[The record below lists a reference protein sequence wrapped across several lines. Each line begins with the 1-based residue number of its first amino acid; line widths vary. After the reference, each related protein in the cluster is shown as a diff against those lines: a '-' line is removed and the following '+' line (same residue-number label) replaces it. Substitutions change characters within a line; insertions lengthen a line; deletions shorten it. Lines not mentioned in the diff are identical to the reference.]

1 MVYFAACNLCKHLW
15 IIFYRAE
22 QVANPEDLFLLLI
35 AKKTL
40 TKTTAVTEG
49 KSYYTQIILI

>member
-1 MVYFAACNLCKHLW
+1 MVYFAACNLCKNLW

-49 KSYYTQIILI
+49 KSYYT